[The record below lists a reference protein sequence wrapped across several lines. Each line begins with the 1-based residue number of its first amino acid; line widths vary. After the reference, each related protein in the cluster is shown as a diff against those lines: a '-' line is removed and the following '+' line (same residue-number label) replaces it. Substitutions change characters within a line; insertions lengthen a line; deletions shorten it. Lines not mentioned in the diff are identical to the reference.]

1 MSFNDWLS
9 RRQLYTPDK
18 TAIIDDGT
26 GRTYTYSVLNRRAN
40 RLARYLQ
47 RQFRVKPKM
56 RVACLSVNNIEYVDL
71 YFACGKIG
79 AILVPL
85 NYRLRQHGIRE
96 MVIDC
101 RPRLLVYESTYT
113 ALAAALHRDGCV
125 KWLMPIHAEYTPH
138 PAATVAE
145 VVEHGGDQAPE
156 IVTAHETD
164 IAMILYTSGTTA
176 TPKGAMISWRQI
188 HWNAVNTTIS
198 LQLTESDIT
207 FLNTPLYHTGGWHVL
222 FTPLMYLGGTVI
234 LQKQFDAERCNALM
248 GPAGVTILFGI
259 PTMLGMMTQAPN
271 FDAADFSSVRFAIC
285 GGEPCPIPVI
295 RAYQEKDVPMRQG
308 YGLTEVGPNCFSL
321 PAQDALRK
329 EGSVGFPNFHVQVKI
344 LGDSG
349 APVMAG
355 EVGELVMGGPQV
367 FSGYWNNPEASRET
381 LRSGWVYTGDL
392 FRQDEDGYYF
402 IVGREKDMFI
412 SGGENVYPPQV
423 ERVIYAHPSVAQAA
437 VIGVPDAKW
446 GESGCAFVVLHPGAT
461 LAEKELMDY
470 CKETLASYQCPK
482 SVVFSD
488 HLPVG
493 HSGKVDKKALREMLL
508 AQLQHD

>member
-1 MSFNDWLS
+1 VSFNDWLTK
-9 RRQLYTPDK
+9 RQLYTPLK
-18 TAIIDDGT
+18 TAIVDDST
-26 GRTYTYSVLNRRAN
+26 GRRYTYSVLNSRAN
-40 RLARYLQ
+40 RLARHLQ
-47 RQFRVKPKM
+47 RDFGLKPKE
-56 RVACLSVNNIEYVDL
+56 RVACLSGNNIEYIDL

-85 NYRLRQHGIRE
+85 NYRLPARGIRD
-96 MVIDC
+96 MIMDC
-101 RPRLLVYESTYT
+101 KPRLLLYDSTY
-113 ALAAALHRDGCV
+113 AELAQALHRDRCA
-125 KWLMPIHAEYTPH
+125 KWLMPIRAEHGTGSS
-138 PAATVAE
+138 ATLAE

-156 IVTAHETD
+156 VVTANEGD
-164 IAMILYTSGTTA
+164 IAMILYTSGTTG
-176 TPKGAMISWRQI
+176 TPKGAMVSWRQI
-188 HWNAVNTTIS
+188 HWNAVNTTIA
-198 LQLTESDIT
+198 LQLAESDIT

-222 FTPLMYLGGTVI
+222 FTPLLYLGGTVI
-234 LQKQFDAERCNALM
+234 LQKQFDAERCNALL
-248 GPAGVTILFGI
+248 GPGGVTILFGI
-259 PTMLGMMTQAPN
+259 PTMLRMMMEASN
-271 FDAADFSSVRFAIC
+271 FDAGDFSSVRFAIC

-295 RAYQEKDVPMRQG
+295 RAFQEKDVPLRQG
-308 YGLTEVGPNCFSL
+308 YGLTEAGPNCFSL

-349 APVMAG
+349 EPVTPG
-355 EVGELVMGGPQV
+355 EVGELVIGGPEI
-367 FSGYWNNPEASRET
+367 FSGYWNNPEATRET
-381 LRSGWVYTGDL
+381 LRNGWVHTGDL

-412 SGGENVYPPQV
+412 SGGENVYPAQV

-461 LAEKELMDY
+461 LPDKELMDY

-482 SVVFSD
+482 SVVFSN

-493 HSGKVDKKALREMLL
+493 HSGKIDKKALREMML
-508 AQLQHD
+508 AKLQHD